1 MLLMFCSSSIFMF
14 MFISKFCVK
23 NIFHTFQGKAVDLV
37 QTTVNSIKTV
47 YRDAGATE
55 FSSIAVTLLN
65 VVSNLFKA
73 QYDQNEMLLEYG
85 KCHFFEYSV
94 SDISNTRSSF
104 LNFLMFCAILY
115 IMQNLKIVK
124 NTDGGMLIFS
134 KVAGF
139 SLQHLL
145 EVALLHGVFLVF

>member
-14 MFISKFCVK
+14 IFISKFCVK

-94 SDISNTRSSF
+94 SDIFNTRSPF

-115 IMQNLKIVK
+115 IMQNFK
-124 NTDGGMLIFS
+124 N
-134 KVAGF
+134 F